1 MPAPTRPSLIIRLTH
16 LGQYADG
23 RTNTSPVQ
31 IPDLDVGYE
40 RQDRKVPVYVPPAGF
55 IDINASSRSMLS
67 FEQGGIQK
75 FTNAGL
81 IQSRMFYVPESYT
94 TGTLPLASEYP
105 AGVFVWNTTAQTA
118 YWSDGTN
125 WTVGKATPT
134 GPALGDLSGTYPAP
148 TVAKIQGI
156 PFEAGTP
163 SNGDAALYN
172 STTNRWEHA
181 PITFSGGPP
190 TGPASNDLGGLYPGP
205 TVVGLQQ
212 DLLPAKVAGGFLKR
226 DAANTAWEEVTYGS
240 STNTVCQGN
249 DPRLS
254 DSRPPSGVAS
264 GDLSGNYP
272 SPTVDGLQGRPVAP
286 TAPTVGAALTWDGA
300 AWSPQAGGTPPGAYP
315 VVTITANHTA
325 SPWQVVLANTSAG
338 NLTVTLP
345 LAATCTGKPINAKKI
360 SSDGYKMTVTGQSG
374 QTIDGQT
381 TQVVTD
387 QHNCMTV
394 ISDGSNWWII

>member
-16 LGQYADG
+16 SGQYADG

-40 RQDRKVPVYVPPAGF
+40 RQDRKVPVYVPVAGS

-67 FEQGGIQK
+67 YEQGGIQK

-81 IQSRMFYVPESYT
+81 IFSRMFWVPESFT
-94 TGTLPLASEYP
+94 TAGLPSATGYPVGT
-105 AGVFVWNTTAQTA
+105 FVWNTDDGTA
-118 YWSDGTN
+118 YWSNGTS
-125 WTVGKATPT
+125 WVAGSRPV
-134 GPALGDLSGTYPAP
+134 GPASGDLNGSYPAP
-148 TVAKIQGI
+148 TVVRVQNI
-156 PFEAGTP
+156 PWQNGTP
-163 SNGDAALYN
+163 NNGDAALYN
-172 STTNRWEHA
+172 SFTNQWEHA

-205 TVVGLQQ
+205 VVVGLQQ
-212 DLLPAKVAGGFLKR
+212 DLLPAKVANGFLKR
-226 DAANTAWEEVTYGS
+226 NAPNTAWEEVGYGS
-240 STNTVCQGN
+240 TVNTVCQGN

-272 SPTVDGLQGRPVAP
+272 APTVDGLQGRPVAD
-286 TAPTVGAALTWDGA
+286 TAPTVDAALAWNGT
-300 AWSPQAGGTPPGAYP
+300 AWSPQAGGTPSGAYP

-325 SPWQVVLANTSAG
+325 SAWQVVLANTAAG

-345 LAATCTGKPINAKKI
+345 SAASCVGKPINIKKI
-360 SSDGYKMTVTGQSG
+360 SPDGYKLTVAPLTG

-381 TQVVTD
+381 NQVVTD
-387 QHNCMTV
+387 QFNCMTV
-394 ISDGSNWWII
+394 VSDGSNWWII